1 MTTKKLYRLLSSC
14 DLEPAVNLQQT
25 DTSCDHI
32 PAKLDTL
39 EKKHV
44 YIYKDAKIGKQRV
57 QILEKEEVKQNVDG
71 SGRVM
76 VKMQFA
82 DNFQVKNVDLKEL
95 EGSLFIC
102 PVSLKKIGPASIRLS
117 AATFREQF
125 KLISQLFHQSYG
137 NNKRLSIKECKI
149 DIKVAENKNIKSP
162 SINGNFPVIIFN
174 IAKLSVLHNLSAQQ
188 LCGLRNNIVDH
199 CLYDN
204 KLELNQ
210 LHEDTNAIQESLE
223 GIHDKKNETKNGIT
237 NLKTFQ
243 PIVDNEAMTVNIHQS
258 LPSIYIKEQF
268 NFKIIDSKYTGQTD
282 QKIVSIVNE
291 NDDKNVED
299 VLKSLAATNSLDAFD
314 NNCKDSSKSLAVY
327 CEEDGT
333 GSVVQLYRCLVLSTT
348 NSTARIYLIDSAK
361 TRFVQF

>member
-1 MTTKKLYRLLSSC
+1 MSTKKLYRLLSSC
-14 DLEPAVNLQQT
+14 DLEPAVNCQQS

-44 YIYKDAKIGKQRV
+44 YIYEDAKIGKQRV
-57 QILEKEEVKQNVDG
+57 QILEKQEVKENVDG

-117 AATFREQF
+117 AADFREQF
-125 KLISQLFHQSYG
+125 KLISQLFYQSYG
-137 NNKRLSIKECKI
+137 NNKRLSIKDCKI

-162 SINGNFPVIIFN
+162 NINGSFPAIILN

-188 LCGLRNNIVDH
+188 LCGLRNNIVDN
-199 CLYDN
+199 CLHNN

-210 LHEDTNAIQESLE
+210 LHEDTYAIQESLE
-223 GIHDKKNETKNGIT
+223 GITDKKNETKNGIT
-237 NLKTFQ
+237 NFKTFQ

-258 LPSIYIKEQF
+258 LPSIDIKQQF
-268 NFKIIDSKYTGQTD
+268 KFKIIDTKYTSQTD
-282 QKIVSIVNE
+282 QIIVSIVNE
-291 NDDKNVED
+291 NDDKNIED

-314 NNCKDSSKSLAVY
+314 KNYIDSKSLAVY
-327 CEEDGT
+327 CEEDGR
-333 GSVVQLYRCLVLSTT
+333 GSVVQLYRCLVLSTI

-361 TRFVQF
+361 TRFVKF